1 MNLDNYIAAFAQQS
15 PTAAETIS
23 RLLRQAILDGALPG
37 GSVLRQEDM
46 AKKFGVSRIPIR
58 EALLKLEGEGLVEAQ
73 PRRGVVVTALSPE
86 DFEEI
91 LEMRLALESL
101 AIELAAPR
109 FQDADVEAALQIV
122 DQAQASIDAPAG
134 ADPDREFEARWGS
147 LNWSFHKSVYAV
159 AGRPRLLA
167 AIENLHHLFARHMR
181 MRMQA
186 APAAAGDASHTEL
199 LLVLDEHRQ
208 LVRACGRHD
217 ATLAKAIL
225 QRHITNHGSSLVSR
239 LRHAAAG

>member
-37 GSVLRQEDM
+37 GSVLRQEEM
-46 AKKFGVSRIPIR
+46 ARKFGVSRIPIR

-91 LEMRLALESL
+91 LDMRLALESL

-109 FQDADVEAALQIV
+109 FQDADVNAALRIV
-122 DQAQASIDAPAG
+122 DEAQASVAAAS

-147 LNWSFHKSVYAV
+147 LNWSFHKCVYAV
-159 AGRPRLLA
+159 AGRPRLLTT
-167 AIENLHHLFARHMR
+167 IENLHHLFARHMR
-181 MRMQA
+181 MRIQA
-186 APAAAGDASHTEL
+186 APASADDAGHAEL

-208 LVRACGRHD
+208 LVRACGSHD
-217 ATLAKAIL
+217 VTLAKAIL

-239 LRHAAAG
+239 LRHATAG